1 MEFTAKQI
9 AELLQGT
16 VDGNAEAK
24 VSRLSKIEE
33 GTEGSLTFLANP
45 AYTQFIY
52 TTNASVAIVNS
63 DFVAEKE

>member
-24 VSRLSKIEE
+24 VCRLSKIEE
-33 GTEGSLTFLANP
+33 GIEGSLTFLANP
-45 AYTQFIY
+45 AYTPYIY
-52 TTNASVAIVNS
+52 STNASVVIINN
-63 DFVAEKE
+63 DFVAEK